1 MIKVNDRTVANRRID
16 VIAGIR
22 RPHLLQIVRIGRVIT
37 SRTQKG
43 RHRTARTG
51 SIGNDAFRIAWHLL
65 VEQPQVTNSRLQV

>member
-1 MIKVNDRTVANRRID
+1 MIKVDDRTVANRRID

-22 RPHLLQIVRIGRVIT
+22 RPHLLQIIRIGRVIT
-37 SRTQKG
+37 GRTQKG
-43 RHRTARTG
+43 RHRAARTG